1 VTLVTWVTCM
11 AWVACHERPE
21 KYDYY
26 QGQQDG
32 RGGARPQLRRRALDF
47 QISVEVAA
55 PADVVWSVMSDVER
69 WHEWTPSVRGV
80 RLLDPT
86 PLRVGSRA
94 MIRQPKFPPAMW
106 QVVSLDPG
114 SGFVWKSGLPGMWVY
129 AYHSVESIASPGSG
143 GRTGSATGG
152 ATGSNVRTR
161 ATLRLHFAGPV
172 SRLLGRLTANINDRY
187 LAMEAAGLK
196 RRSEERAA
204 A

>member
-1 VTLVTWVTCM
+1 V
-11 AWVACHERPE
+11 
-21 KYDYY
+21 
-26 QGQQDG
+26 
-32 RGGARPQLRRRALDF
+32 DF
-47 QISVEVAA
+47 QISVDVAA

-80 RLLDPT
+80 RLLDPA

-94 MIRQPKFPPAMW
+94 LIRQPKFPPAMW

-114 SGFVWKSGLPGMWVY
+114 SAFVWKSGLPGMWVY
-129 AYHSVESIASPGSG
+129 AYHSVESVASSSG
-143 GRTGSATGG
+143 T

-161 ATLRLHFAGPV
+161 AKLRLHFAGPV

-196 RRSEERAA
+196 ERSEQRAGA
-204 A
+204 